1 MRVDFPGVIY
11 HVMDRGDR
19 REDMFVD
26 DGKGETAEQKGNRV
40 IA

>member
-1 MRVDFPGVIY
+1 
-11 HVMDRGDR
+11 MDRGGR
-19 REDMFVD
+19 REDIFVD

>member
-1 MRVDFPGVIY
+1 
-11 HVMDRGDR
+11 MDRGGR
-19 REDMFVD
+19 REEDIFVD

>member
-1 MRVDFPGVIY
+1 VEFPGGIY
-11 HVMDRGDR
+11 HVMDRGGR
-19 REDMFVD
+19 REDIFVD

>member
-1 MRVDFPGVIY
+1 
-11 HVMDRGDR
+11 MDRGDR
-19 REDMFVD
+19 RKDIFVD